1 MNVCSCIN
9 THNIACF
16 VAASTTHRTVI
27 PVSTTDVNASNTT
40 QTSVR
45 EQPPT
50 TSGLVRDSITTP
62 GLLRE
67 PPTTPGLLRE
77 PPTTPGLLKLKKPVL
92 DLNVRAVNR
101 QINSPWRV
109 AALPAGEAAV
119 VNDGSQVVKINKTG
133 QTIKELYSCRCDLSN
148 HIWGILS
155 LGYNLYVTHKNGT
168 IVEIKPHTGQLIN
181 VYHIPDVGYINNHGS
196 LWSNPSKIPNTDILL
211 LPDTRKGEVFS
222 YNLTSRHKQIHL
234 TGLSRPTSVSYSFYN
249 NSTLF
254 VVCQSGRHI
263 IDIYNSSWHLAS
275 SFGGVGT
282 ADGNLKYPYAA
293 IVSSKHTVLVSD
305 HYNNLVSVFTAD
317 GVFLYH
323 LLTQS
328 DGIRRP
334 SAISYYK
341 PYLWVVNSKRLY
353 RYMLYK

>member
-1 MNVCSCIN
+1 MNVCSCNN
-9 THNIACF
+9 THNTACF
-16 VAASTTHRTVI
+16 VAASITHRTVI

-45 EQPPT
+45 EQPPAT
-50 TSGLVRDSITTP
+50 PGLVRDSITTAGLVREPPTTPGLLREPPTTP

-119 VNDGSQVVKINKTG
+119 VNGGNWVLQINKTG

-168 IVEIKPHTGQLIN
+168 IVEIKPH
-181 VYHIPDVGYINNHGS
+181 
-196 LWSNPSKIPNTDILL
+196 
-211 LPDTRKGEVFS
+211 
-222 YNLTSRHKQIHL
+222 
-234 TGLSRPTSVSYSFYN
+234 
-249 NSTLF
+249 
-254 VVCQSGRHI
+254 
-263 IDIYNSSWHLAS
+263 A
-275 SFGGVGT
+275 
-282 ADGNLKYPYAA
+282 
-293 IVSSKHTVLVSD
+293 VL
-305 HYNNLVSVFTAD
+305 
-317 GVFLYH
+317 
-323 LLTQS
+323 
-328 DGIRRP
+328 
-334 SAISYYK
+334 YY
-341 PYLWVVNSKRLY
+341 
-353 RYMLYK
+353 